1 MSTDPRVE
9 AVAKARWLYWPEVSV
24 QTTPDMQLQHI
35 TEELAA
41 ADAVD
46 PLRKALREPS
56 DELIERLSNV
66 YYTAYYEKR
75 MNDDQNES
83 DSMRAVLAAL
93 ADEFG
98 VKK

>member
-1 MSTDPRVE
+1 MSLENDTDPRVE

-46 PLRKALREPS
+46 PLRAALREPS
-56 DELIERLSNV
+56 DELIERLRL
-66 YYTAYYEKR
+66 R
-75 MNDDQNES
+75 MFDPALTPRGIIRQ
-83 DSMRAVLAAL
+83 VVAAL